1 MKLVLKRVERCIET
15 TSLADSEVRTFGGVP
30 SKGALF
36 ALHTDAGE
44 QLPCQVSTSMLS
56 EASGPVRLTVV
67 FIVDGDKIRVEG
79 HGL

>member
-1 MKLVLKRVERCIET
+1 MKLVLKRVEPRLDV
-15 TSLADSEVRTFGGVP
+15 TSLSEVQVRTVGGVP

-36 ALHTDAGE
+36 ALHTDTGE

-56 EASGPVRLTVV
+56 EVSGPVRLTVV